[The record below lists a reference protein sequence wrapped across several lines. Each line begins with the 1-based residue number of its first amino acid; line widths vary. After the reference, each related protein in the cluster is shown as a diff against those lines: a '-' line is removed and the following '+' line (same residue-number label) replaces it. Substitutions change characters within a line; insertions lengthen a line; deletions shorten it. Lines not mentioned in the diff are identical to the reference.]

1 MAQWQHHLASRG
13 STGSKTMTAFMK
25 PRDVGLFLRSART
38 DARIRRLR
46 STVGSAGALE
56 AVYAAD
62 PDPWAAAS
70 SRYRYQSR
78 KYEVLASL
86 LPSRRFRR
94 ALDLGCGLGLLSR
107 HLAACA
113 DTVVGVDVA
122 PSAVARARVLHADQ
136 PNMLFEAHDLLNLPA
151 SFDGSF
157 DLVVVADV
165 LYYLS
170 PLDDALLKA
179 IALRIAALLAP
190 SGMCMLVNHYF
201 SRLDLESRR
210 SYRIHEAFRWSPGFT
225 LQAEHRR
232 PFYLVTLLCGAHHRD
247 PPTAAWHRRCRSSTS
262 AAFPPFNRMP
272 A

>member
-1 MAQWQHHLASRG
+1 MASSVR
-13 STGSKTMTAFMK
+13 SFETMPAFMN
-25 PRDVGLFLRSART
+25 PRDIGLFLCSART
-38 DARIRRLR
+38 DARIERLR
-46 STVGSAGALE
+46 PTLGSAAALE

-78 KYEVLASL
+78 KYEVLVSL
-86 LPSRRFRR
+86 LPAGRFGR

-113 DTVVGVDVA
+113 DTVVGIDVA
-122 PSAVARARVLHADQ
+122 PSAVARARALHADQ
-136 PNMLFEAHDLLNLPA
+136 PNVLFEVHDLLTLPA

-179 IALRIAALLAP
+179 IAMRIAKLLAP
-190 SGMCMLVNHYF
+190 GGMCMLVNHYF
-201 SRLDLESRR
+201 FRLDPESRR
-210 SYRIHEAFRWSPGFT
+210 SRRIHDAFTWSPGFT

-232 PFYLVTLLCGAHHRD
+232 PFYLVTLLCGVGEWDAGLE
-247 PPTAAWHRRCRSSTS
+247 
-262 AAFPPFNRMP
+262 
-272 A
+272 